1 MTEGRKPKRQ
11 DILPPSLPPLGLS
24 REVAAAYIDVSPTK
38 FDEMVKDGRMPKP
51 KQIDTRRVWSRIEIE
66 QAFARLPGGAEDEQ
80 EDDEWDFSLGTPAQA
95 ELRKARELTPWERR
109 LLLSLY
115 RRGAPAAPETL
126 EGAGPQSRASLARRG
141 FILDDG
147 DTLSLTDAG
156 RELAREA
163 ARSWT

>member
-1 MTEGRKPKRQ
+1 MTEKPRRQ
-11 DILPPSLPPLGLS
+11 DILPRSLPPLGLR

-38 FDEMVKDGRMPKP
+38 FDQMVADGRMPKP
-51 KQIDTRRVWSRIEIE
+51 KLIDTRRVWSRIEVE
-66 QAFARLPGGAEDEQ
+66 QAFARLPGGAEDEP
-80 EDDEWDFSLGTPAQA
+80 EEDEWDFAPETPAQA

-115 RRGAPAAPETL
+115 RRGVPAAPSSL

-147 DTLSLTDAG
+147 ETLSLTDAG
-156 RELAREA
+156 RELATDA
-163 ARSWT
+163 ARRWA